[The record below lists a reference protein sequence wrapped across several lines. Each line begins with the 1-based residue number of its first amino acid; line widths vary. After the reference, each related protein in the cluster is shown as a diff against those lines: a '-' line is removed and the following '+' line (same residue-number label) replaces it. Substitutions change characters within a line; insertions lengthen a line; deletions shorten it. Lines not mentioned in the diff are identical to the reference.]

1 MRHGKLLRSAAVLLA
16 ALAGCFSL
24 TGCGFRYVLEN
35 DNYTKDEAQRILTA
49 LDRAGSVRL

>member
-16 ALAGCFSL
+16 ALVGCFSL

-35 DNYTKDEAQRILTA
+35 DNYAKDEAQRILTA
-49 LDRAGSVRL
+49 LDRAGSARL

>member
-1 MRHGKLLRSAAVLLA
+1 MKHRKLLRSAAVLLA
-16 ALAGCFSL
+16 ALVGCFSL